1 MHKYPRPR
9 HPPPSHY
16 KYPKVHM
23 PKFGA
28 TSRRKHVSPVVW
40 FILVPV
46 FLVYISYQAAIR
58 IETWWWLAILLIL
71 VGIVAAFLV
80 VRALHRSRAAAE
92 ERRRVEEAEKHR
104 EEKYNRLMAKYGNE
118 KAVNKIM
125 NGEVWDGMT
134 EEQLVDS
141 LGEPIER
148 EEATY
153 KAKIQK
159 TYKYDQTGRNR
170 FGKRFT
176 IEDSVVVGH
185 KSKGI
190 NSELPLFEE

>member
-1 MHKYPRPR
+1 
-9 HPPPSHY
+9 
-16 KYPKVHM
+16 
-23 PKFGA
+23 
-28 TSRRKHVSPVVW
+28 VW

-46 FLVYISYQAAIR
+46 FLVYISYQAVIR

>member
-1 MHKYPRPR
+1 MVRYPRPR
-9 HPPPSHY
+9 HPAPSHY
-16 KYPKVHM
+16 KFPKPHIER
-23 PKFGA
+23 FGI
-28 TSRRKHVSPVVW
+28 TSSSCRKHVSPVVW

-58 IETWWWLAILLIL
+58 IEMWWWLIVLLIL

-80 VRALHRSRAAAE
+80 VRALLRSRAAAE
-92 ERRRVEEAEKHR
+92 KRRRVDEAEKHR

-153 KAKIQK
+153 KAE
-159 TYKYDQTGRNR
+159 D
-170 FGKRFT
+170 FKRPT
-176 IEDSVVVGH
+176 NMIRRVGI
-185 KSKGI
+185 G
-190 NSELPLFEE
+190 SENGSL